1 MNEQTKRE
9 LSIYSKLKKQRKA
22 RVIEIDTH
30 EDLDRLTELLLTGMG
45 YTVIRRL
52 LPLGDFQWASPL
64 GQVIIERK
72 TPSDARDVKRL
83 QRQVV
88 RLRDAGAHGGCF
100 AILLIDHR
108 EDWGRHT
115 KGKYQPWSDDDFD
128 NVLLSIGGRVRIAI
142 VNKGSLPTASTLFS
156 VGVRSLPTDSST
168 WKCNS
173 CTWCAS
179 GLEICRM
186 VMDEVEYNYAA

>member
-9 LSIYSKLKKQRKA
+9 LSTYSKLKRQRKA
-22 RVIEIDTH
+22 KVIEIDTH

-72 TPSDARDVKRL
+72 TPADARDVKRL
-83 QRQVV
+83 TEQVG

-108 EDWGRHT
+108 EDWGRRT

-128 NVLLSIGGRVRIAI
+128 NVLLSIGGRIRVTHCQQGQLAHRLD
-142 VNKGSLPTASTLFS
+142 SLYRWSTK
-156 VGVRSLPTDSST
+156 SSH
-168 WKCNS
+168 
-173 CTWCAS
+173 
-179 GLEICRM
+179 GLL
-186 VMDEVEYNYAA
+186 DTEV